1 MISGCQERP
10 EIILSGAK
18 GSRCGN
24 TRGRRVRAIASAARD
39 PMAFRGSPEGHGV
52 HPGRHGSDEGR
63 LQPSM
68 ETRNETLRRAELV
81 AVGAALV
88 RRGLIRG
95 REGNLSC
102 RLDARTIL
110 VSPRGTDKGRLT
122 APELVRC
129 RLDEPPVARA
139 SSEALT
145 HLAVYRRCPAAQA
158 LVHAHPRD
166 LLALSAR
173 GLLPDPG
180 LLDEGLA
187 VVPRIENV
195 PPLPPGSERLAEACA
210 DALARAPVAV
220 VRRHGVFCSGVDIWE
235 ALQRVE
241 VVELLAGI
249 TLSETWR
256 GAEI

>member
-1 MISGCQERP
+1 MGIWTEP
-10 EIILSGAK
+10 
-18 GSRCGN
+18 
-24 TRGRRVRAIASAARD
+24 
-39 PMAFRGSPEGHGV
+39 
-52 HPGRHGSDEGR
+52 
-63 LQPSM
+63 
-68 ETRNETLRRAELV
+68 LRRAELV

-110 VSPRGTDKGRLT
+110 LTPRGADKGRL
-122 APELVRC
+122 AASDLVRC
-129 RLDEPPVARA
+129 RLDEPPGARA
-139 SSEALT
+139 SSEALA

-166 LLALSAR
+166 LLALSGR
-173 GLLPDPG
+173 GLVPDPG
-180 LLDEGLA
+180 LLDEGL
-187 VVPRIENV
+187 VIVPRIENV

-210 DALARAPVAV
+210 EALARAPVAV
-220 VRRHGVFCSGVDIWE
+220 VRRHGVFCSGGDLWE

-249 TLSETWR
+249 VLSETWR

>member
-1 MISGCQERP
+1 
-10 EIILSGAK
+10 
-18 GSRCGN
+18 
-24 TRGRRVRAIASAARD
+24 
-39 PMAFRGSPEGHGV
+39 
-52 HPGRHGSDEGR
+52 
-63 LQPSM
+63 M
-68 ETRNETLRRAELV
+68 ETWTEPLRRAELV

-88 RRGLIRG
+88 RRGLVRG

-110 VSPRGTDKGRLT
+110 LTPRGADKGRL
-122 APELVRC
+122 AASDLVRC
-129 RLDEPPVARA
+129 RLDEPPTARA
-139 SSEALT
+139 SSEALA
-145 HLAVYRRCPAAQA
+145 HLAVYRRCPAVQA

-166 LLALSAR
+166 LLALSGR
-173 GLLPDPG
+173 GQLPDPG

-187 VVPRIENV
+187 IVPRIENV

-220 VRRHGVFCSGVDIWE
+220 VRRHGVFCSGADIWQ

-249 TLSETWR
+249 ALSEPWR